1 MLSAGKHSENQQ
13 TLDLWAFPRTIW
25 RSQEND
31 TMNRRSMLSLAAAG
45 LIGLCA
51 TGIGAAQEK
60 QSVSFKTS
68 AENANYTQQLFIDV
82 GDVPGHQVRVFEI
95 HFTFPSNPPVIIN
108 GVKLAEAWGRATS
121 DYTDGNGSGA
131 GYLVYVLENGDKFF
145 ARWTLAAQRS
155 SESGKSNAMLVGAIT
170 EGTGKFSGIRGV
182 VRQAVTFDPKAGF
195 NEAQWD
201 VEYRMEK

>member
-13 TLDLWAFPRTIW
+13 TLDLRAFPRTIW

-45 LIGLCA
+45 LIGFCA
-51 TGIGAAQEK
+51 TGTGAAQEK

-68 AENANYTQQLFIDV
+68 AENAKYTQQLFIDV
-82 GDVPGHQVRVFEI
+82 GDVPEHQVRVFEI
-95 HFTFPSNPPVIIN
+95 HFTFPSNPPVIID